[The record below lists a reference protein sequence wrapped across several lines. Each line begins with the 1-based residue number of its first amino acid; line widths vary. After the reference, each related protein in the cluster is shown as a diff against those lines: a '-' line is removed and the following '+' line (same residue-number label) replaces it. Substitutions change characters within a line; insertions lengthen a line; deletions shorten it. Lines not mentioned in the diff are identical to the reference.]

1 MLYLRKII
9 WVLAFQINH
18 TWIADIFSDEVIK
31 MKIVLLHLDSY
42 LFSVISANGYL
53 PRGSKGNILPITI
66 TDVTVSRE
74 VEPIVNMPFLDFVM
88 IHWIQ
93 WNSFVKISIVP
104 IRNMEQLASAP
115 ILSQFRK
122 KNDLWSIH
130 TCDFLN
136 YCVDLYYLCNFGLY
150 CSKWDH
156 SHLQF
161 FQLLHEP

>member
-1 MLYLRKII
+1 MLYLSKTI
-9 WVLAFQINH
+9 WFLAFKINH
-18 TWIADIFSDEVIK
+18 TWLADIFSDEVIK

-42 LFSVISANGYL
+42 LFSVISANRYL

-74 VEPIVNMPFLDFVM
+74 VEPIVNMPFLDFFM

-104 IRNMEQLASAP
+104 IRNMEQLAGAP

-122 KNDLWSIH
+122 KNDLEDWSAKPEKWLPVFY
-130 TCDFLN
+130 FL
-136 YCVDLYYLCNFGLY
+136 YEAWCKDV
-150 CSKWDH
+150 
-156 SHLQF
+156 
-161 FQLLHEP
+161 LLEKFSSRF